1 MSTHPKHEKLAEF
14 AWDALEGAEAD
25 AVESHVAACGECALR
40 VERVRAEARRISAAL
55 ETPVPAGLAARILDA
70 ATPAATTSGGFRAT
84 PWLGAAAAAL
94 FAVTAAWAWNER
106 SSAVERLG
114 RIEGELAALKARG
127 PEKIQPPADD
137 IEDILRRMAR
147 IEIEGEVGVVVGTV
161 ESLTPESSDRAKSV
175 LMSYSDAISDVLARI
190 AHRKIDMDALQS
202 TDMFAGLNDD
212 LRSGLEPDEF
222 NALVASIERPSK
234 ADAEAVAVAVVGD
247 LQAVAQLDRPQAA
260 ALQKLVVDN
269 LSWRRDYHFLPD
281 VVQKELACRLLGT
294 GGSLKP
300 EVEALLNSQQK
311 VRVKSY
317 LASAE
322 TERNKY
328 WENLRNRAK

>member
-1 MSTHPKHEKLAEF
+1 MNTHPKHEKLAEF

-25 AVESHVAACGECALR
+25 AVEAHVATCGECALR
-40 VERVRAEARRISAAL
+40 VERVRAEARRIAASL
-55 ETPVPAGLAARILDA
+55 ETPVPAGLSARILEV
-70 ATPAATTSGGFRAT
+70 ATPAATTSGGFRPA

-94 FAVTAAWAWNER
+94 FAVTAAWAWHER
-106 SSAVERLG
+106 TSAVDRLN
-114 RIEGELAALKARG
+114 RIENELAALKARG
-127 PEKIQPPADD
+127 PEKVQPPADD

-161 ESLTPESSDRAKSV
+161 DSLTPESRDRAKDV
-175 LMSYSDAISDVLARI
+175 LMSYSDAISDILAKI
-190 AHRKIDMDALQS
+190 AHRKIDMDALQT
-202 TDMFAGLNDD
+202 TDMFAGLNEA
-212 LRSGLEPDEF
+212 LSGLDPDEF
-222 NALVASIERPSK
+222 KALVASIERPSK

-247 LQAVAQLDRPQAA
+247 LQAVAQLDRPQVE
-260 ALQKLVVDN
+260 ALEKLVRAN
-269 LSWRRDYHFLPD
+269 LAWRRDFHFLPD
-281 VVQKELACRLLGT
+281 VAKKELACRLLGA

-300 EVEALLNSQQK
+300 EVESLLNSQQK
-311 VRVKSY
+311 ARVKSY